1 MTRLVLLLVLATTAF
16 AASLDPALIP
26 HDRQWV
32 AHLDVQKLLAG
43 RIGTYLKEKAREPD
57 AELKLRQFTFITGV
71 DIARDVASL
80 TIAGIDDDPAKV
92 MVWVK
97 GSFDADRLGQ
107 LVTLADQHQS
117 ETYQSRTIHTW
128 VNKDDGN
135 KPQAG
140 CLVGGDLV
148 LFAERPAAIR
158 TALDVLDG
166 RTRSIGEGDALRK
179 ALPSLDSPF
188 LVAAAAGG
196 EGWKGKGA
204 RSQFVQQ
211 LASLGLSAS
220 EADDR
225 LVLNATAIAT
235 DAATATKLR
244 DMAQGLIAIASFN
257 EEIQTQP
264 LLSQALQ
271 SVEISAA
278 NTAITASMSCD
289 LDTLQAAAEARQR
302 K

>member
-1 MTRLVLLLVLATTAF
+1 MTRLALLLVLTTTAF

-43 RIGTYLKEKAREPD
+43 RIGAYLKEKAREPE
-57 AELKLRQFTFITGV
+57 AELKLRQLTFITGV

-92 MVWVK
+92 MVWIK

-107 LVTLADQHQS
+107 LVTLADQHRS
-117 ETYQSRTIHTW
+117 ETYQSHTIHTW

-140 CLVGGDLV
+140 CLVSGDLV
-148 LFAERPAAIR
+148 LFAERPTAIR

-166 RTRSIGEGDALRK
+166 RSRPIGEGDALRK
-179 ALPSLDSPF
+179 ALPALDSPF

-196 EGWKGKGA
+196 DGWKGKGA

-220 EADDR
+220 EAGDR

-244 DMAQGLIAIASFN
+244 DMAQGLIAIASFS
-257 EEIQTQP
+257 EEVQAQP

-271 SVEISAA
+271 SVQINAA
-278 NTAITASMSCD
+278 NTAIMASVSCD
-289 LDTLQAAAEARQR
+289 LDTLEAAAEAHQG